1 MRTAF
6 TLLELL
12 VVLVIVVLLTSIVAV
27 RMQAPYANAR
37 LAEVLKRIEFVDGQA
52 RGHAHTFAMPWR
64 LTFDLDR
71 GRVYAQRNGSRD
83 ERHCEVVLPA
93 TLRIRHVVTLADEV
107 GAGTTHID
115 VSPRG
120 VTETYAVCVSTQT
133 GSASWLLFAGVSG
146 QVSSLKEFTDV
157 QHVLEQLRAASPDAS

>member
-1 MRTAF
+1 MRSAF

-12 VVLVIVVLLTSIVAV
+12 VVLVIVVLLTSVVAV

-52 RGHAHTFAMPWR
+52 RGHAHSFAVPWR

-71 GRVYAQRNGSRD
+71 GRIYAQRTGSHD
-83 ERHCEVVLPA
+83 ERHCELVLPD

-107 GAGTTHID
+107 GSGTVHIN

-146 QVSSLKEFTDV
+146 QVSSLEEFTDV
-157 QHVLEQLRAASPDAS
+157 QRVLEPLRAASPDTP